1 MSCKNRD
8 HKGIERLLMPGPY
21 LPNSEFGQTTAFIA
35 IKIDYFFKQI
45 ELFKSSFEIKSKT
58 ANSPIYSVC

>member
-1 MSCKNRD
+1 
-8 HKGIERLLMPGPY
+8 MPGPY